1 MNLSTKKKKTV
12 AVAGKV
18 SESNLYNP
26 KFDYQPLNRV
36 TEDGCR
42 LYDTPGG
49 KLPSVTTIL
58 EKTKPEESR
67 AALEQWRKNVGYA
80 KAQQIT
86 TEAANRGTRMH
97 TYLEHYVKN
106 NELKDRGSNPFGWAS
121 HAMAQTVIEDGLV
134 NVDEFWGVE
143 IPLYFPKLYA
153 GTTDCVG
160 LHKKDESI
168 LDFKQTN
175 KPKQESWIA
184 DYKLQLVAYALA
196 HNEVY
201 GTNIR
206 KGVVLMCVKP
216 PVDDM
221 GNPLSRPVYQEFV
234 LEPKDF
240 DHWADAWWR
249 RLELYYLNN

>member
-1 MNLSTKKKKTV
+1 MYK
-12 AVAGKV
+12 
-18 SESNLYNP
+18 P
-26 KFDYQPLNRV
+26 KFDYQPMSRV
-36 TEDGCR
+36 TEDGQR
-42 LYDTPGG
+42 LYATPDG
-49 KLPSVTTIL
+49 KRLPSVTTVL
-58 EKTKPEESR
+58 DKTKPEEKK
-67 AALEQWRKNVGYA
+67 AALNEWRRRVGVEN
-80 KAQQIT
+80 AQKIT

-97 TYLEHYVKN
+97 TYLEDYIKQGQ
-106 NELKDRGSNPFGWAS
+106 LKERGSNPFGWAS
-121 HAMAQTVIEDGLV
+121 HAMAQTVIEDGLK
-134 NVDEFWGVE
+134 NVDEVWGVE

-160 LHKKDESI
+160 IHQQDESI

-175 KPKQESWIA
+175 KPKQEAWIT

-221 GNPLSRPVYQEFV
+221 GNPLARPVYQEFI
-234 LEPKDF
+234 LKPEDF
-240 DHWADAWWR
+240 SFWEDAWWR
-249 RLELYYLNN
+249 RLEQYYLQA

>member
-1 MNLSTKKKKTV
+1 M
-12 AVAGKV
+12 
-18 SESNLYNP
+18 YNP
-26 KFDYQPLNRV
+26 KFNYHALSRTTD
-36 TEDGCR
+36 EGKR
-42 LYDTPGG
+42 LYSTPDGS
-49 KLPSVTTIL
+49 KVPSVTTIL
-58 EKTKPEESR
+58 DKTKPEEKK
-67 AALEQWRKNVGYA
+67 AALEQWRRNVGHV

-97 TYLEHYVKN
+97 TYLEHYVKEG
-106 NELKDRGSNPFGWAS
+106 ELKDRGTNPYGWAS
-121 HAMAQTVIEDGLV
+121 HAMAQTVIDDGLI

-160 LHKKDESI
+160 IHQQDESI

-175 KPKQESWIA
+175 KPKKQEWIE
-184 DYKLQLVAYALA
+184 DYYLQLTAYALA

-206 KGVVLMCVKP
+206 KGVVLMAVKP

-221 GNPLSRPVYQEFV
+221 GNPLARPVYQEFT
-234 LEPKDF
+234 LESKDF
-240 DHWADAWWR
+240 DYWSDQWWR
-249 RLELYYLNN
+249 RLELYYLLT